1 MAQCTPEASKKCAW
15 LHMSGLYVIQHP
27 PFCKIATPRAHIPPP
42 ALFINKP
49 IVPALFI
56 NKPIVPRGI
65 ECINVVTPCPPEIPR
80 EMTPHCSWWWWT
92 RPVLWLHEP
101 RPTCD
106 LPTHQTISD
115 TFCKTAWCTNKDLR
129 HVRTWQAGWIMQRNV
144 VARSHKDGTQLAGS
158 WRAPIQDLARAN
170 SSVGARQVLSWRAP
184 SGKLARQ
191 LPIWRAPTPL
201 LAPANPGFGAPTYH
215 LARAKTMPSQC
226 LLISSTACCPD
237 SDSPRSLPP
246 ACAWGQAGAQPGAC
260 PAGPSAP

>member
-1 MAQCTPEASKKCAW
+1 MAPKS
-15 LHMSGLYVIQHP
+15 P
-27 PFCKIATPRAHIPPP
+27 PR
-42 ALFINKP
+42 LGEG
-49 IVPALFI
+49 VPAARAC
-56 NKPIVPRGI
+56 RGSLRA
-65 ECINVVTPCPPEIPR
+65 PAAQ
-80 EMTPHCSWWWWT
+80 SAA
-92 RPVLWLHEP
+92 
-101 RPTCD
+101 
-106 LPTHQTISD
+106 
-115 TFCKTAWCTNKDLR
+115 AWCTNKDLR

-144 VARSHKDGTQLAGS
+144 IARLHTDGTQLAGS

-191 LPIWRAPTPL
+191 LPIRRAPTPL
-201 LAPANPGFGAPTYH
+201 LAHAKSGFGAPHYH

-260 PAGPSAP
+260 PAGPSAPCGWPL

>member
-65 ECINVVTPCPPEIPR
+65 ECINVVTPCPP
-80 EMTPHCSWWWWT
+80 
-92 RPVLWLHEP
+92 V
-101 RPTCD
+101 
-106 LPTHQTISD
+106 SD

-129 HVRTWQAGWIMQRNV
+129 HVRTWQAGWIIMQRNATERCCTFAHRWHTV
-144 VARSHKDGTQLAGS
+144 GRQ
-158 WRAPIQDLARAN
+158 LARAN
-170 SSVGARQVLSWRAP
+170 SGFGARQLVSWRAP
-184 SGKLARQ
+184 SPELARAKWQ
-191 LPIWRAPTPL
+191 VGAPTSH
-201 LAPANPGFGAPTYH
+201 LARAKSGFGAPTYH

-246 ACAWGQAGAQPGAC
+246 ACAWGQTGAQPGAC